1 MAQTAEP
8 ETVKAAPV
16 EQAAQAPVQ
25 PVKDPASDVLE
36 SDVLETALDLDD
48 PALLE
53 ALEAREKANRAIAEA
68 VAAQREKQAVES
80 IAETEISP
88 KKSLFPTSADE
99 AKVLFQKILDK
110 VIGCLLYTSPSPRDA
125 TLSRMPSSA

>member
-1 MAQTAEP
+1 MREKIQIFIRAGFALILTWFFVVGHQAMAQTAEP

-53 ALEAREKANRAIAEA
+53 AL
-68 VAAQREKQAVES
+68 
-80 IAETEISP
+80 
-88 KKSLFPTSADE
+88 D
-99 AKVLFQKILDK
+99 
-110 VIGCLLYTSPSPRDA
+110 CLLYTSPSPRDGL
-125 TLSRMPSSA
+125 LSRMPSSA